1 MIARG
6 TAIAPL
12 AVVALV
18 RATAHAGELELLE
31 RTLRFDITSTTITG
45 YRTEPDER
53 GEILERFN
61 VAAGLGKWSA
71 RLRFDSSTFLG
82 ETAPLDDRYT
92 LEKIAIDWTHRDV
105 VVTVGDSYISF
116 GRGLALSLRKV
127 DELGVDTTL
136 QGAKLLVHGDR
147 FGGTV
152 GVGVAN
158 IQNVDETTGKS
169 VDDPYDVVAGAEG
182 HVRLGDA
189 VTAGLH
195 GAAVAFHESQSL
207 VPTDP
212 YEDRVVHAGATLDGT
227 RATERF
233 GFYVEG
239 IAQLRQGPSAGDDT
253 RGIGIY
259 STATV
264 RMDDDL
270 VLLVEGKA
278 YGNLVPLHP
287 ELDQPEF
294 DALAYN
300 QPPTAERVTQILE
313 NPQRDIAGARL
324 RADWTI
330 SNQLLAY
337 ANYGVFR
344 DWHGYDDPEH
354 VGQTNPGT
362 IHDPYVGFEARW
374 NEARSWVIGTTGW
387 RGVVLAGSHL
397 RVRED
402 LHLDLDVAQALNR
415 CWSVTFHAIHV
426 ERHKH
431 ESPILDRRFREGTLL
446 AGVRLVKPAL
456 AVALGYDYTTEPTQ
470 PKRDYW
476 NGNLEWNITPS
487 SSLRLVVGS
496 TRGGLKCVSGVCR
509 VVPQFEGAKLTATLR
524 Y

>member
-1 MIARG
+1 MRARG
-6 TAIAPL
+6 TAIAAL
-12 AVVALV
+12 ALVALV
-18 RATAHAGELELLE
+18 ATARAGELELLE
-31 RTLRFDITSTTITG
+31 RTIRLDVTSTTFTG

-53 GEILERFN
+53 GEILERLN

-82 ETAPLDDRYT
+82 ESAPLDDRYT
-92 LEKIAIDWTHRDV
+92 LEKISIDWTHRDL

-127 DELGVDTTL
+127 DELGIDTTL
-136 QGAKLLVHGDR
+136 QGAKVLVHGDR

-152 GVGVAN
+152 GLGVAN

-169 VDDPYDVVAGAEG
+169 IDDPYDLVAGAEG
-182 HVRLGDA
+182 HMRLGDA
-189 VTAGLH
+189 VTAGVH
-195 GAAVAFHESQSL
+195 GAAIGFRQSQSL

-212 YEDRVVHAGATLDGT
+212 YEDRVIHVGATLDGT

-233 GFYVEG
+233 GFYLEG
-239 IAQLRQGPSAGDDT
+239 LAQLRQGPSAGEDT
-253 RGIGIY
+253 RGFGLY
-259 STATV
+259 GTGTARV
-264 RMDDDL
+264 DDDL

-278 YGNLVPLHP
+278 YGDLAPLHP
-287 ELDQPEF
+287 ELDAPEF

-330 SNQLLAY
+330 STKLLAY
-337 ANYGVFR
+337 ANYGAFR
-344 DWHGYDDPEH
+344 DWLGYDDPEN
-354 VGQTNPGT
+354 VGKRDAGT
-362 IHDPYVGFEARW
+362 IHDPYIGAEARW
-374 NEARSWVIGTTGW
+374 DEGRSWVIGTAGW

-402 LHLDLDVAQALNR
+402 VHFQLDAAQALNR
-415 CWSVTFHAIHV
+415 CWSLTFNALHV

-431 ESPILDRRFREGTLL
+431 ESPIFDRWFREGTML
-446 AGVRLVKPAL
+446 AGVRIVKPAL
-456 AVALGYDYTTEPTQ
+456 SAALGYDYTTEPTQ

-476 NGNLEWNITPS
+476 NGNLQWNITQS
-487 SSLRLVVGS
+487 SNLRLLVGGQ
-496 TRGGLKCVSGVCR
+496 RGGLRCVSGVCR
-509 VVPQFEGAKLTATLR
+509 VVPQFEGVRLTATLR